1 MTGVWMLRPLDDL
14 KQYII
19 FSFEAEGD
27 ASSDP
32 TTHPKLESLEGA
44 PGPSRHVFQKGR
56 VGRCPARSLFV
67 FVLFS
72 PVGALNEK
80 TMRFT

>member
-44 PGPSRHVFQKGR
+44 PGTFAACLSKGARREVPSEVSFFL
-56 VGRCPARSLFV
+56 CPFFLRLV
-67 FVLFS
+67 
-72 PVGALNEK
+72 
-80 TMRFT
+80 R